1 MDIIITIPST
11 INWETYQKELDFVK
25 DGKNVLNFKV
35 SNFPKMTNV
44 GDKCY
49 LNYKG
54 SIIGWMNITG
64 LSQKDFTCSTTGKE
78 WKGKFIYILK
88 ENHKIFSFMDEFQ
101 LFFDFLNNFFIL
113 NDFNFQYL
121 IYNI

>member
-64 LSQKDFTCSTTGKE
+64 LFQKDFTCSTTGKE
-78 WKGKFIYILK
+78 WNGKFIERSGEFHPIKPIPMKGFQGFRYFNTNEGKLIR
-88 ENHKIFSFMDEFQ
+88 FDEFINQ
-101 LFFDFLNNFFIL
+101 T
-113 NDFNFQYL
+113 
-121 IYNI
+121 